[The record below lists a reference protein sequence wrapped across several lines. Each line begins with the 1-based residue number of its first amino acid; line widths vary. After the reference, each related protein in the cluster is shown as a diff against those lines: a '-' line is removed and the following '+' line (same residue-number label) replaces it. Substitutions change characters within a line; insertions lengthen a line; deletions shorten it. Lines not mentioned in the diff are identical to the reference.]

1 MLTFPKPRRMLIE
14 STAMGIDAETVS
26 PARSPTYTVTAPKN
40 NPARIPSRIAR
51 SVNSGRFCSAG
62 TYGRNSSAGAV
73 ELHGLLATA
82 HPRSSTLSRRELN
95 RDAGHYGLLFGAG
108 ILESLGLR
116 RGHNNSRRRASA
128 SERANLRSAR
138 GDTRSACAA
147 SAAASAG
154 STSRAYTSA
163 RRA

>member
-40 NPARIPSRIAR
+40 NPARIPSRMAR

-82 HPRSSTLSRRELN
+82 HPRSSARQLVSASPREIN
-95 RDAGHYGLLFGAG
+95 RDAGHYGLIRAAG
-108 ILESLGLR
+108 ILESFALR
-116 RGHNNSRRRASA
+116 RGHN
-128 SERANLRSAR
+128 
-138 GDTRSACAA
+138 
-147 SAAASAG
+147 
-154 STSRAYTSA
+154 
-163 RRA
+163 